1 MARTLFLLGG
11 GNGIMD
17 AVNREFIEAAGP
29 DPVLALLLQGGPRWE
44 SYLPLYIQP
53 WVRRGIQ
60 RYHVIVPNEE
70 GTLDSEDAMAKL
82 REATGIFIGGGNTGI
97 YQALYAT
104 ESIGTILRERY
115 RQGIPVAGLSAGA
128 ILASNVS
135 WLLPEESESGSIEVI
150 KGLGL
155 IEGWVIGA
163 HFSEW
168 NALPQV
174 LEVMSKAQVR
184 RGLGIDE
191 EACAVL
197 EDERITRVIGGSVYR
212 IEMTNFETQIYTM
225 EKVVAK

>member
-1 MARTLFLLGG
+1 MARFLFLLGG

-17 AVNREFIEAAGP
+17 AVGREFVEAAGP
-29 DPVLALLLQGGPRWE
+29 KPVLALLLQGGPKWK
-44 SYLPLYIQP
+44 SYLPQYVQP
-53 WVRRGIQ
+53 WVRRGVQ
-60 RYHVIVPNEE
+60 RYYVIVPNEK

-82 REATGIFIGGGNTGI
+82 REATGIFIGGGKTGI

-104 ESIGTILRERY
+104 EPIGTILRERY
-115 RQGIPVAGLSAGA
+115 RQAVPVAGLSAGA

-135 WLLPEESESGSIEVI
+135 WLLPEESESDSIEVI

-168 NALPQV
+168 NALPKV
-174 LEVMSKAQVR
+174 LEVMSKARVR
-184 RGLGIDE
+184 FGLGIDE
-191 EACAVL
+191 EACVVL
-197 EDERITRVIGGSVYR
+197 EDGRITRVIGGAVYR
-212 IEMTNFETQIYTM
+212 IEMVDFETRTYTM